1 MGKYCKD
8 NYAGTYAA
16 KNVKQALDKLIDVL
30 QSPEQVR
37 RLVIG
42 QGPKKPIKPS
52 KIAFETPAMTPLWM
66 ETSASMAKKSSNL
79 DSEKG
84 STPSSSDDPSD
95 RRKTSSSRSSSRCS
109 DSSRHISIARYHQG
123 LREYPEGGSL
133 RAVTA
138 STYRQKSNP
147 LEAGWSS
154 APCKSGYLDVFVT
167 DTFV

>member
-109 DSSRHISIARYHQG
+109 DSSRHISIARYHQ
-123 LREYPEGGSL
+123 
-133 RAVTA
+133 VTKPFRFTCA
-138 STYRQKSNP
+138 RTPSENMVDFKIEPSFCYQ
-147 LEAGWSS
+147 
-154 APCKSGYLDVFVT
+154 YLLYFLMV
-167 DTFV
+167 